1 MTKPKKKNRFIYL
14 YILIVLVLCFVIY
27 LLPKLSDTMTKTVIA
42 EYGTMELSDEVQCY
56 AARNEKVYTAG
67 SGGQTEYLVNEGE
80 KVRKGTKVLKVSGG
94 GEGQPGDKYTSILER
109 LGSGARQ
116 SDSYTTATNGVI
128 SYYID
133 GYESTFTHKKIK
145 KMTFDQVKD
154 IQNDYM
160 DLSRK
165 SVLAG
170 EPVYKLYKN
179 EKWYM
184 VFWIDEESA
193 SDYEKGRSVT
203 VRLKDGEVEADIESV
218 TQQENKF
225 RVILVSNR
233 YYKSLASFRT
243 ETATVITHT
252 CSGLV
257 LQNSCITE
265 EDGQQ
270 GVYVRNTA
278 GEYVFKPVQILL
290 QGKKESVLTAGQ
302 YYDNDGNAVSTIEIY
317 DEVLRN
323 P

>member
-94 GEGQPGDKYTSILER
+94 GAGQPGDKYTSILER

-218 TQQENKF
+218 TAGEQIQSDTCKQQ
-225 RVILVSNR
+225 
-233 YYKSLASFRT
+233 
-243 ETATVITHT
+243 
-252 CSGLV
+252 V
-257 LQNSCITE
+257 LQITCKFQNRDRNGHNSHMLRTGSAE
-265 EDGQQ
+265 FLHYRG
-270 GVYVRNTA
+270 RRTA
-278 GEYVFKPVQILL
+278 GSLCQKHCRGICIQ
-290 QGKKESVLTAGQ
+290 AGADTSARQ
-302 YYDNDGNAVSTIEIY
+302 KRIGSDGRT
-317 DEVLRN
+317 VLR
-323 P
+323 

>member
-94 GEGQPGDKYTSILER
+94 GAGQPGDKYTSILER

-184 VFWIDEESA
+184 VFWIDEASA

-203 VRLKDGEVEADIESV
+203 VRLKEGEVEADIESV

-265 EDGQQ
+265 EDGQP

-290 QGKKESVLTAGQ
+290 QAGQ

>member
-94 GEGQPGDKYTSILER
+94 GAGQLGDKYTSILER

-179 EKWYM
+179 EKWLLETQN
-184 VFWIDEESA
+184 I
-193 SDYEKGRSVT
+193 RSQV
-203 VRLKDGEVEADIESV
+203 
-218 TQQENKF
+218 
-225 RVILVSNR
+225 
-233 YYKSLASFRT
+233 
-243 ETATVITHT
+243 
-252 CSGLV
+252 
-257 LQNSCITE
+257 
-265 EDGQQ
+265 
-270 GVYVRNTA
+270 
-278 GEYVFKPVQILL
+278 
-290 QGKKESVLTAGQ
+290 
-302 YYDNDGNAVSTIEIY
+302 
-317 DEVLRN
+317 
-323 P
+323 

>member
-1 MTKPKKKNRFIYL
+1 
-14 YILIVLVLCFVIY
+14 
-27 LLPKLSDTMTKTVIA
+27 MTKTVIA

-94 GEGQPGDKYTSILER
+94 GAGQPGDKYTSILER

-270 GVYVRNTA
+270 QGVYVRNTA

-290 QGKKESVLTAGQ
+290 QGEKESVLTAGQ